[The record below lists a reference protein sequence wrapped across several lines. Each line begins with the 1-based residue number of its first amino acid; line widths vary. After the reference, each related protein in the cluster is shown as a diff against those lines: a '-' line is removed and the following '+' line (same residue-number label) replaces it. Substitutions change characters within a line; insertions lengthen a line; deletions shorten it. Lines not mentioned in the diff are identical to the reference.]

1 MKKHFALILIV
12 LISFSSKA
20 NDSLYGINDILI
32 NQINIYRAENC
43 LPALSYDS
51 RADSSSLYHC
61 KYIAELGV
69 VTHYE
74 EDSINGIPMLKEID
88 NRLAAFGL
96 VNYWVIG
103 ENIAGIFDTI
113 SLSRDSLVTLVIN
126 GWKNSPSHNRMLLNP
141 HITKIGVNMVRGD
154 HETYYYEDEVTGD
167 IIKQVDYINS
177 WLFVMN
183 VFTEKII

>member
-1 MKKHFALILIV
+1 M
-12 LISFSSKA
+12 
-20 NDSLYGINDILI
+20 
-32 NQINIYRAENC
+32 
-43 LPALSYDS
+43 
-51 RADSSSLYHC
+51 
-61 KYIAELGV
+61 
-69 VTHYE
+69 
-74 EDSINGIPMLKEID
+74 
-88 NRLAAFGL
+88 
-96 VNYWVIG
+96 G